1 VKDLVALQAA
11 TPGPAPRID
20 IHGLL
25 TRFATIPAER
35 FGRGLCDTAFV
46 TARVKAWLFVLCI
59 VAACGAAVW
68 GVVAYR
74 ARAIAPAELIK
85 RLPAQDALL
94 LYIDFSAL
102 RRAGLLQ
109 LLDGSKLGQEPE
121 YESFVR
127 DTDFNYVQDLDSAL
141 AAFAPTGKYILAKGR
156 FDWKALRDY
165 VKEQHGECYN
175 SLCQMAGST
184 ADRKISFL
192 PVQTNLMAMAV
203 SPDATA
209 ALRMEIVETGAP
221 PSPVPDAAVWLL
233 LPPAILKSPDS
244 LPDGTRQF
252 AKSVEDAKS
261 VTIGFAPE
269 GNRLAARLNVLC
281 RSDQD
286 AALTAAVLT
295 KITEVLR
302 KVIAQSGQKPSPTD
316 LSGPLT
322 LGAFQS
328 KGSRVFGYWPIERA
342 FVEQVL
348 AAR

>member
-1 VKDLVALQAA
+1 MC
-11 TPGPAPRID
+11 
-20 IHGLL
+20 
-25 TRFATIPAER
+25 
-35 FGRGLCDTAFV
+35 GRGLCDTALV
-46 TARVKAWLFVLCI
+46 NARIKVWLFILCI

-74 ARAIAPAELIK
+74 ARVITPAELMK
-85 RLPAQDALL
+85 RLPSQDALL
-94 LYIDFSAL
+94 LYIDFSSL

-156 FDWKALRDY
+156 FDWRALREY
-165 VKEQHGECYN
+165 AKAQHGECYN
-175 SLCQMAGST
+175 SVCQMAGST
-184 ADRKISFL
+184 PDRKISFL
-192 PVQTNLMAMAV
+192 PVQTGLMAMAV

-209 ALRMEIVETGAP
+209 ALRMEIAEAGAP
-221 PSPVPDAAVWLL
+221 TPVPDAAVWLL
-233 LPPAILKSPDS
+233 LPPSILRSQDS

-261 VTIGFAPE
+261 VTLGFAPE

-286 AALTAAVLT
+286 AALTANVLT
-295 KITEVLR
+295 KLTEVLR
-302 KVIAQSGQKPSPTD
+302 KLIAQVGQKPSASD
-316 LSGPLT
+316 ISGVLAA
-322 LGAFQS
+322 GSFES

>member
-1 VKDLVALQAA
+1 
-11 TPGPAPRID
+11 
-20 IHGLL
+20 
-25 TRFATIPAER
+25 
-35 FGRGLCDTAFV
+35 
-46 TARVKAWLFVLCI
+46 
-59 VAACGAAVW
+59 
-68 GVVAYR
+68 
-74 ARAIAPAELIK
+74 
-85 RLPAQDALL
+85 
-94 LYIDFSAL
+94 
-102 RRAGLLQ
+102 

-165 VKEQHGECYN
+165 VKAQHGECYN
-175 SLCQMAGST
+175 SVCQMAGST
-184 ADRKISFL
+184 PERKISFL
-192 PVQTNLMAMAV
+192 PLQTDLMAMAV
-203 SPDATA
+203 SSDAGA
-209 ALRMEIVETGAP
+209 ALRMEIAEAGAP
-221 PSPVPDAAVWLL
+221 TPVPDAAVWLL
-233 LPPAILKSPDS
+233 LPPAILKSQDS

-269 GNRLAARLNVLC
+269 GNRLAAHLNVLC
-281 RSDQD
+281 RSDRD

-302 KVIAQSGQKPSPTD
+302 KVIAQSGQKPSANV

-322 LGAFQS
+322 LGSFES

>member
-1 VKDLVALQAA
+1 MRRRSRRRALIGNHS
-11 TPGPAPRID
+11 PPR
-20 IHGLL
+20 IHGL
-25 TRFATIPAER
+25 PARLAMRADELC
-35 FGRGLCDTAFV
+35 GRGLCDTALV
-46 TARVKAWLFVLCI
+46 NARIKAWLFILCI

-68 GVVAYR
+68 GVVEYR
-74 ARAIAPAELIK
+74 GRAIAPAELMK
-85 RLPAQDALL
+85 RLPSQDALL

-165 VKEQHGECYN
+165 VKAQHGECYN
-175 SLCQMAGST
+175 SLCQMGGST
-184 ADRKISFL
+184 PDRKISFL
-192 PVQTNLMAMAV
+192 PVQTGLMAMAV

-209 ALRMEIVETGAP
+209 ALRMELAEAGAP
-221 PSPVPDAAVWLL
+221 TPVPDAAVWLL
-233 LPPAILKSPDS
+233 LPPSILKSQDS

-261 VTIGFAPE
+261 VTLGFAPE
-269 GNRLAARLNVLC
+269 GSRLAAHLNVLC

-286 AALTAAVLT
+286 AALTATVLT
-295 KITEVLR
+295 KLTEVLR
-302 KVIAQSGQKPSPTD
+302 KLIDQVGQKPSASD
-316 LSGPLT
+316 ISGVLAA
-322 LGAFQS
+322 GSFQS

-342 FVEQVL
+342 FVEQML